1 MGEDEKEEPKK
12 VEEGDIEEDKTTVEV
27 AKAEAN
33 NIRATAEH
41 NVKVMKRLGSMEASQ
56 GKILAGVEE
65 MKKVVLK
72 DEKKIES
79 MEKKQEEESEKK
91 ENVDKERKNVDD
103 EKEEDDVEGK
113 EEDKEEE
120 KEEKEED
127 KEEEKEEERE
137 EEEDEEEEEKED
149 EKEEPKKVEE
159 GDNEEDKTT
168 VEVAKA
174 EANNIRA
181 TAEHNVKVM
190 KRLGSMEASQG
201 KILAGA

>member
-1 MGEDEKEEPKK
+1 MGGDNEEDCSIVEVEKER
-12 VEEGDIEEDKTTVEV
+12 
-27 AKAEAN
+27 AS

-120 KEEKEED
+120 KEEDE
-127 KEEEKEEERE
+127 EEEKEEVNSVTGAAEKKAE
-137 EEEDEEEEEKED
+137 VEKEA
-149 EKEEPKKVEE
+149 
-159 GDNEEDKTT
+159 
-168 VEVAKA
+168 EV
-174 EANNIRA
+174 
-181 TAEHNVKVM
+181 
-190 KRLGSMEASQG
+190 
-201 KILAGA
+201 

>member
-1 MGEDEKEEPKK
+1 MG
-12 VEEGDIEEDKTTVEV
+12 EGDIEEDKTTVEV

-127 KEEEKEEERE
+127 KEEEKEEK
-137 EEEDEEEEEKED
+137 EEDEEEEKEEVNSVTGAAEKKAEVEKE
-149 EKEEPKKVEE
+149 
-159 GDNEEDKTT
+159 
-168 VEVAKA
+168 
-174 EANNIRA
+174 
-181 TAEHNVKVM
+181 
-190 KRLGSMEASQG
+190 
-201 KILAGA
+201 

>member
-12 VEEGDIEEDKTTVEV
+12 VEEGDNEEDKATVEV

-72 DEKKIES
+72 DEQKIES

-91 ENVDKERKNVDD
+91 ENVDE

-127 KEEEKEEERE
+127 KEEE
-137 EEEDEEEEEKED
+137 
-149 EKEEPKKVEE
+149 
-159 GDNEEDKTT
+159 N
-168 VEVAKA
+168 
-174 EANNIRA
+174 
-181 TAEHNVKVM
+181 
-190 KRLGSMEASQG
+190 
-201 KILAGA
+201 

>member
-1 MGEDEKEEPKK
+1 MG

-79 MEKKQEEESEKK
+79 MEKKQEEEREKK
-91 ENVDKERKNVDD
+91 ENVDD
-103 EKEEDDVEGK
+103 EKEEDDVEVK

-127 KEEEKEEERE
+127 KEE
-137 EEEDEEEEEKED
+137 DEEEEEKEEVEEE
-149 EKEEPKKVEE
+149 EKEEVNSVTGAAEK
-159 GDNEEDKTT
+159 
-168 VEVAKA
+168 KA
-174 EANNIRA
+174 E
-181 TAEHNVKVM
+181 V
-190 KRLGSMEASQG
+190 
-201 KILAGA
+201 